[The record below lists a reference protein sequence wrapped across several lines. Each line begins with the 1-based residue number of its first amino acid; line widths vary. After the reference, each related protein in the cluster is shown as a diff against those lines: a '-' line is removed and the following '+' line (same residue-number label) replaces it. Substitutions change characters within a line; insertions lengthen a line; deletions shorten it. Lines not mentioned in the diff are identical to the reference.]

1 MAPYAISIDNRSDI
15 KRSYALFA
23 EPPTIKHN
31 GGSAIKVVTRIIS
44 SARGVASP
52 HGQAN
57 FTLSKKLYARCGV
70 YDVEVDPSP
79 DDQNR
84 KRVGSGVE
92 VIDQRLVTLGS
103 TDKHGNIVPGTTL
116 MIDSSSGTPA
126 FTENN
131 PAPSGAVGCFCI
143 QTRGD
148 FSVKEAKLNQFVVGF
163 CSSTRQSIGPYATF
177 VPQPSEEYQIA
188 PSKGFYVVVGNFN
201 PYDLADMRLKDS
213 MSSCY
218 VDFASLETD
227 SVTLV
232 HHSNGTLVRQVVT
245 DGEMRPVPVPSPN
258 PPVFAR
264 AFAREEFRVGTATVT
279 ARSSQDDGS
288 SNSISGSSAGTSTP
302 TWSVLS

>member
-84 KRVGSGVE
+84 KRVGVALRS
-92 VIDQRLVTLGS
+92 S
-103 TDKHGNIVPGTTL
+103 TSDLSHS
-116 MIDSSSGTPA
+116 DSSSGTPA

-143 QTRGD
+143 QTGGD

-213 MSSCY
+213 MSACY

-232 HHSNGTLVRQVVT
+232 HHSNGTLVGQVVT

-258 PPVFAR
+258 TPVFAR

-279 ARSSQDDGS
+279 A
-288 SNSISGSSAGTSTP
+288 
-302 TWSVLS
+302 